1 MLTETE
7 SRILEAIQNHVL
19 REGRSPTLAEIGLSS
34 GIRSKGTVHRY
45 LNALIEKGY
54 LNRSDG
60 AWRGIELIQAPQ
72 RAYTL
77 PLVGRI
83 AAGQPIEAIPDH
95 EVLDIGE
102 LLLGDGRF
110 ALRVEGDSMIEAG
123 IFDGDWLVI
132 REQSTADEGDI
143 VVALIDHHEATLK
156 RYFRRDDEVVL
167 MPENSELTPMHYA
180 AERVTIQGVLIRS
193 IRVFS

>member
-7 SRILEAIQNHVL
+7 GRILEAIQGHIL

-45 LNALIEKGY
+45 LNTLIEKGY

-60 AWRGIELIQAPQ
+60 SWRGIELVQTPQ
-72 RAYTL
+72 RSYTL

-123 IFDGDWLVI
+123 IFDGDWVVI

-156 RYFRRDDEVVL
+156 RYFKRDDEVVL
-167 MPENSELTPMHYA
+167 LPENSELKPMYYA
-180 AERVTIQGVLIRS
+180 AQRVTIQGILIRS